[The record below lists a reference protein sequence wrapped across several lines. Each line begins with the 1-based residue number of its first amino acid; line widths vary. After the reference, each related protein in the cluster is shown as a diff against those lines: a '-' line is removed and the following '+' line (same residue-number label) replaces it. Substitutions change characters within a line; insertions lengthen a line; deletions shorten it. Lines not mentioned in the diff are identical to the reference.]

1 MTAPDTV
8 VVTRPRGQET
18 GMMRAVEDAGFRAMH
33 LPALRIEPLALEAQA
48 RNRLMDLDQY
58 RAVIFAS
65 ANAVRL
71 GLEALEHYWPQW
83 PTGVDWI
90 GVGEATARALRA
102 EGLPAR
108 VPDQGFN
115 SEAVLALPG
124 LQELTECKV
133 LLLRGEGGR
142 GLMEKTL
149 SERGADVHAVPLYR
163 RQCDDNTAWPDTEV
177 LAVLVTSV
185 ESWQCLRQRAPL
197 PLPDTAVIAGSE
209 RIAEAVRAD
218 GVARVAAAASP
229 RDEDMLE
236 CLKTLL
242 NR

>member
-1 MTAPDTV
+1 
-8 VVTRPRGQET
+8 
-18 GMMRAVEDAGFRAMH
+18 MRAVADAGFRAVH
-33 LPALRIEPLALEAQA
+33 VPALAIEPLSLSA
-48 RNRLMDLDQY
+48 RERNQLMDLDQC

-65 ANAVRL
+65 TNAVRL
-71 GLEALEHYWPQW
+71 GVEALEHYWPQW

-90 GVGEATARALRA
+90 GVGEATARALHA

-108 VPDQGFN
+108 IPDHGFN

-124 LQELTECKV
+124 LQALTESKV

-149 SERGADVHAVPLYR
+149 SERGAAVHAVPLYR
-163 RQCDDNTAWPDTEV
+163 RQCDDSAAWPETEV

-197 PLPDTAVIAGSE
+197 SLTNTAVVAGSE
-209 RIAEAVRAD
+209 RIAEAVRVD
-218 GVARVAAAASP
+218 GVTPVVAAASP

-242 NR
+242 NP

>member
-1 MTAPDTV
+1 
-8 VVTRPRGQET
+8 
-18 GMMRAVEDAGFRAMH
+18 MMRAVENAGFRAAH
-33 LPALRIEPLALEAQA
+33 VPALVIEPWSLQA
-48 RNRLMDLDQY
+48 RERSQLMDLDQY

-65 ANAVRL
+65 TNAVRL
-71 GLEALEHYWPQW
+71 GVEALEHYWPQW

-108 VPDQGFN
+108 IPDQGFN

-133 LLLRGEGGR
+133 LLLRGVGGR
-142 GLMEKTL
+142 GVMEKTL
-149 SERGADVHAVPLYR
+149 SERGATVHAVSLYR
-163 RQCDDNTAWPDTEV
+163 RRCDDSAAWPETDV

-197 PLPDTAVIAGSE
+197 PLPDTAVVAGSE

-236 CLKTLL
+236 CLKNTLL
-242 NR
+242 NP

>member
-1 MTAPDTV
+1 
-8 VVTRPRGQET
+8 
-18 GMMRAVEDAGFRAMH
+18 MMRALERTGFRPWH
-33 LPALRIEPLALEAQA
+33 VPALVIAPVPLDARG

-58 RAVIFAS
+58 QAVIFAS
-65 ANAVRL
+65 TNAVRL

-90 GVGEATARALRA
+90 GVGEATARALQA

-108 VPDQGFN
+108 APEEGAH
-115 SEAVLALPG
+115 SEAVLQLPA
-124 LQELTECKV
+124 LQELTDSKV

-142 GLMEKTL
+142 GLMERTL
-149 SERGADVHAVPLYR
+149 RERGAAVHAVPLYR
-163 RQCDDNTAWPDTEV
+163 RECDDSVVWPDEAV

-197 PLPDTAVIAGSE
+197 PLEQTLVVAGSE
-209 RIAEAVRAD
+209 RIAQAARGD
-218 GVARVAAAASP
+218 GAAEVAAATSP

-236 CLKTLL
+236 CLKTHLKP
-242 NR
+242 

>member
-18 GMMRAVEDAGFRAMH
+18 AMMRAVEDAGFRAVH
-33 LPALRIEPLALEAQA
+33 VPALAIEPLSLQA
-48 RNRLMDLDQY
+48 RERNRLMDLDQY

-65 ANAVRL
+65 TNAVRL
-71 GLEALEHYWPQW
+71 GLDALEHYWPQW
-83 PTGVDWI
+83 PAGIDWI

-108 VPDQGFN
+108 IPENGFN
-115 SEAVLALPG
+115 SEAVLELPG
-124 LQELTECKV
+124 LQALNECKV

-149 SERGADVHAVPLYR
+149 SERGAEVHAVPLYR
-163 RQCDDNTAWPDTEV
+163 RHCDDSAVWPDTEV

-185 ESWQCLRQRAPL
+185 ESWHCLRQCAPL
-197 PLPDTAVIAGSE
+197 PLPDTAVVAGSE
-209 RIAEAVRAD
+209 RIAEAVCAD
-218 GVARVAAAASP
+218 GVADVAAAASP

-236 CLKTLL
+236 CLKTHL